1 MNSKKY
7 NMRLAIVSPC
17 YNEEEVLHS
26 SSKKIVEL
34 FDSLVAKGKIS
45 SESFQLLVNDGSSDR
60 TWEIIE
66 ELHKSNKYFKGLNLA
81 HNVGHQSAIMAGM
94 MTAKELADAV
104 VTIDCD
110 LQDDINCIEKMIDAY
125 NEGSE
130 IVYGVKVSRT
140 ADPLLKR
147 ISAELFYKLSEKM
160 GVKCIFNHADFRFMS
175 KKALIILSQYPER
188 NLYLRALIPTIGLKH
203 STVDDVISDREAGQ
217 SKYTLSKMLNLALDG
232 ITSFSIKPIYL
243 IVYVGT
249 LFCVLGLFAIILD
262 VIWALAVGQSVSGWA
277 SLIISIWT
285 TAGFLMMSIG
295 CVGVYIGKIYQEV
308 KRRPLY
314 SIDKF
319 LD

>member
-1 MNSKKY
+1 
-7 NMRLAIVSPC
+7 
-17 YNEEEVLHS
+17 
-26 SSKKIVEL
+26 
-34 FDSLVAKGKIS
+34 
-45 SESFQLLVNDGSSDR
+45 
-60 TWEIIE
+60 
-66 ELHKSNKYFKGLNLA
+66 
-81 HNVGHQSAIMAGM
+81 MAGM